1 MPVGRPAHGLPY
13 ARGVFCPAYD
23 DGRCRSCTL
32 LAVPYD
38 EQLAGKAAR
47 AEGLLAPFGDIA
59 WEPPVASAPA
69 GYRNKAKLVV
79 GGTVA
84 APTLG
89 ILDADH
95 RGVDLQDCLLYDER
109 LAAAFPALA
118 DFVTR
123 AGLAPY
129 AVPERSGELKHLLV
143 TVSPDGELMVRFV
156 LRSTEALAR
165 VRKHLPSLL
174 AELPHV
180 AVASVNVL
188 PAHAAL
194 LEGEREI
201 LLTEASA
208 LRMRLDGIDLWL
220 RPQGFFQTNSAVAAA
235 LYRQA
240 AAWLA
245 DDPPASLWDLYC
257 GVGGFAL
264 HAAAVAPGAR
274 VLGVET
280 SEAAVAG
287 ARSSAAFAGL
297 AAEFVAGDATAF
309 ALGSSA
315 ADLPEVVVVN
325 PPRRGIG
332 PALAGWFEASGVLRI
347 LYSSCHAESLATD
360 LAAMPSLR
368 PVRGRLL
375 DMFPQ
380 TAHDE
385 VLVELRRG
393 A

>member
-1 MPVGRPAHGLPY
+1 M
-13 ARGVFCPAYD
+13 FCPAYD
-23 DGRCRSCTL
+23 DGRCHSCTL
-32 LAVPYD
+32 LASPYD
-38 EQLAGKAAR
+38 EQLAGKAAHVH
-47 AEGLLAPFGDIA
+47 GLLAPFGDVA
-59 WEPPVASAPA
+59 WRPPVASAPA

-79 GGTVA
+79 GGAVD

-118 DFVTR
+118 RFVT
-123 AGLAPY
+123 LASLEPY
-129 AVPERSGELKHLLV
+129 SVPERTGELKHLLV
-143 TVSPDGELMVRFV
+143 TVSPEGELMVRFV

-165 VRKHLPSLL
+165 IRKHLPALL
-174 AELPHV
+174 AELPSV
-180 AVASVNVL
+180 AVAAVNVL

-201 LLTEASA
+201 LLSEASA
-208 LRMRLDGIDLWL
+208 LRMRLNGLDLWL
-220 RPQGFFQTNSAVAAA
+220 RPQGFFQTNSAVAAE
-235 LYRQA
+235 LYLQA
-240 AAWLA
+240 RAWLD
-245 DDPPASLWDLYC
+245 DDPPASLWDLYS

-264 HAAAVAPGAR
+264 HAAAPGRR

-280 SEAAVAG
+280 SEEAVAG
-287 ARSSAAFAGL
+287 ARASATWAGID
-297 AAEFVAGDATAF
+297 AEFVAGDATAF
-309 ALGSSA
+309 AVGSSS
-315 ADLPEVVVVN
+315 ADRPDAVVVN

-332 PALAGWFEASGVLRI
+332 TALAGWLEASGVTRV
-347 LYSSCHAESLATD
+347 LYSSCHAESLVTD

-368 PVRGRLL
+368 PVRARLL

-385 VLVELRRG
+385 VLVELRR
-393 A
+393 AA

>member
-1 MPVGRPAHGLPY
+1 M
-13 ARGVFCPAYD
+13 FCPAYD
-23 DGRCRSCTL
+23 EGRCRSCTL
-32 LAVPYD
+32 LALPYAD
-38 EQLAGKAAR
+38 QLAGKQAQRR
-47 AEGLLAPFGDIA
+47 ALLAAYDDLA
-59 WEPPVASAPA
+59 WEPPFASAERC
-69 GYRNKAKLVV
+69 YRNKAKLVV

-95 RGVDLQDCLLYDER
+95 RGVDLQDCLLYDAR
-109 LAAAFPALA
+109 LTAAFPALA
-118 DFVTR
+118 EFVTR
-123 AGLAPY
+123 AGLVPY

-156 LRSTEALAR
+156 LRSTESLAR
-165 VRKHLPSLL
+165 IRKHLPWLQNR
-174 AELPHV
+174 LPQV
-180 AVASVNVL
+180 AVASVNLL

-201 LLTEASA
+201 PLTQAEA
-208 LRMRLDGIDLWL
+208 LRMTLNGVDLWL
-220 RPQGFFQTNSAVAAA
+220 RPQGFFQTNTAVASA

-245 DDPPASLWDLYC
+245 DDPPSSLWDLYC

-264 HAAAVAPGAR
+264 HAAAQAGPGCS

-287 ARSSAAFAGL
+287 ARRSAADAGL
-297 AAEFVAGDATAF
+297 AAQFVAGDATAF
-309 ALGSSA
+309 AVSSA
-315 ADLPEVVVVN
+315 HVPDAVVVN

-332 PALAGWFEASGVLRI
+332 TALATWLEAAGVRRV
-347 LYSSCHAESLATD
+347 LYSSCNAESLAAD

-368 PVRGRLL
+368 PVRARLL

-380 TAHDE
+380 TSHDE
-385 VLVELRRG
+385 VLVDLRRP
-393 A
+393 

>member
-1 MPVGRPAHGLPY
+1 M
-13 ARGVFCPAYD
+13 FCPAYD

-32 LAVPYD
+32 LAVGYD
-38 EQLAGKAAR
+38 AQLAGKGERAR
-47 AEGLLAPFGDIA
+47 RLLPPGIA

-69 GYRNKAKLVV
+69 RYRNKAKLVV
-79 GGTVA
+79 GGTVD

-118 DFVTR
+118 AFVTR
-123 AGLAPY
+123 ARLEPY
-129 AVPERSGELKHLLV
+129 AVPERAGELKHLLV

-165 VRKHLPSLL
+165 IRKHLPWL
-174 AELPHV
+174 AAALPQL

-208 LRMRLDGIDLWL
+208 LRMRLGGIDLWL

-235 LYRQA
+235 LYAQA
-240 AAWLA
+240 AAWLS

-264 HAAAVAPGAR
+264 HAAAAVPGAR

-297 AAEFVAGDATAF
+297 VAEFRAGDATQA
-309 ALGSSA
+309 ALASSA
-315 ADLPEVVVVN
+315 AERPDVVVVN

-332 PALAGWFEASGVLRI
+332 ATLAGWLEGSGVPRV
-347 LYSSCHAESLATD
+347 LYSSCHVESLATD

-368 PVRGRLL
+368 PVRARLL

-385 VLVELRRG
+385 VLVELRR
-393 A
+393 AA

>member
-1 MPVGRPAHGLPY
+1 MVVPY

-23 DGRCRSCTL
+23 DRRCRSCTL
-32 LAVPYD
+32 LAVGYD
-38 EQLAGKAAR
+38 EQLAGKAAH
-47 AEGLLAPFGDIA
+47 AAGLLAPFGDVA
-59 WEPPVASAPA
+59 WEAPVRSAPA

-79 GGTVA
+79 GGTLD

-95 RGVDLQDCLLYDER
+95 RGVDLQDCLLYEDR
-109 LAAAFPALA
+109 LAATFPALA
-118 DFVTR
+118 AFVTR
-123 AGLAPY
+123 AGLVPY

-156 LRSTEALAR
+156 LRSTESLAR
-165 VRKHLPSLL
+165 IRKHLPSLL
-174 AELPHV
+174 ADLPQV

-208 LRMRLDGIDLWL
+208 LRMRLAGIDLWL

-240 AAWLA
+240 ATWLA

-264 HAAAVAPGAR
+264 HAAAATRAR

-287 ARSSAAFAGL
+287 ARSSAASGGL
-297 AAEFVAGDATAF
+297 DAEFVAGDATAF
-309 ALGSSA
+309 ALDSSA
-315 ADLPEVVVVN
+315 AQVPEVVVVN

-332 PALAGWFEASGVLRI
+332 AALAGWLEASGVPRV
-347 LYSSCHAESLATD
+347 LYSSCHAESLASD

>member
-1 MPVGRPAHGLPY
+1 M
-13 ARGVFCPAYD
+13 FCPAYD
-23 DGRCRSCTL
+23 EGRCHSCTL
-32 LAVPYD
+32 LALPYAD
-38 EQLAGKAAR
+38 QLAGKQAQRRALFAAYHD
-47 AEGLLAPFGDIA
+47 LA
-59 WEPPVASAPA
+59 WEPPLASAER

-109 LAAAFPALA
+109 LTCAFPVLA
-118 DFVTR
+118 EFVTR
-123 AGLAPY
+123 AGLVPY
-129 AVPERSGELKHLLV
+129 AVPERSGELKHLIV

-156 LRSTEALAR
+156 LRSTESLAR
-165 VRKHLPSLL
+165 IRKHLPWLL
-174 AELPHV
+174 GRLPQV
-180 AVASVNVL
+180 AVASVNLL

-201 LLTEASA
+201 PLTEAQA
-208 LRMRLDGIDLWL
+208 LRMTLNRIDLWL
-220 RPQGFFQTNSAVAAA
+220 RPQGFFQTNTAVASA

-264 HAAAVAPGAR
+264 HAAGAGR
-274 VLGVET
+274 AVLGVET

-287 ARSSAAFAGL
+287 AQRSAADAGL
-297 AAEFVAGDATAF
+297 PARFVADDATAF
-309 ALGSSA
+309 ALSSA
-315 ADLPEVVVVN
+315 HVPDAVVVN

-332 PALAGWFEASGVLRI
+332 TALATWLEDSGVTRV
-347 LYSSCHAESLATD
+347 LYSSCNAESLVAD

-368 PVRGRLL
+368 PVRALLL

-385 VLVELRRG
+385 VLVDLRRAG
-393 A
+393 

>member
-1 MPVGRPAHGLPY
+1 M
-13 ARGVFCPAYD
+13 FCPAYD

-38 EQLAGKAAR
+38 EQLAGKAAHVQK
-47 AEGLLAPFGDIA
+47 LLAPFGDIA
-59 WEPPVASAPA
+59 WQQPAASAPS

-79 GGTVA
+79 GGTVD

-109 LAAAFPALA
+109 LAGAFPALSQ
-118 DFVTR
+118 FVTD
-123 AGLAPY
+123 ASLEPY

-143 TVSPDGELMVRFV
+143 TVSPDGELMLRLV

-165 VRKHLPSLL
+165 IRKHLPSLQ
-174 AELPHV
+174 AELPSV
-180 AVASVNVL
+180 AVVSVNVL

-208 LRMRLDGIDLWL
+208 LRMRLNGLDLWL
-220 RPQGFFQTNSAVAAA
+220 RPQGFFQTNSAVAAE

-240 AAWLA
+240 AAWLS
-245 DDPPASLWDLYC
+245 DEPPESLWDLYC

-264 HAAAVAPGAR
+264 HAAAPGRR

-280 SEAAVAG
+280 SEEAVTG
-287 ARSSAAFAGL
+287 ARASAAFAGID
-297 AAEFVAGDATAF
+297 AEFVTGDATAF
-309 ALGSSA
+309 AVDSSSA
-315 ADLPEVVVVN
+315 DVPDVVVVN

-332 PALAGWFEASGVLRI
+332 GALAGWLEASGVPRV

-368 PVRGRLL
+368 PVRARLL

-385 VLVELRRG
+385 VLVELRRT

>member
-1 MPVGRPAHGLPY
+1 M
-13 ARGVFCPAYD
+13 FCPAYD
-23 DGRCRSCTL
+23 EGRCRSCTL
-32 LAVPYD
+32 LAVAYG
-38 EQLAGKAAR
+38 EQLAGKAAH
-47 AEGLLAPFGDIA
+47 AEGLLTPFGDIA

-79 GGTVA
+79 GGTVD

-95 RGVDLQDCLLYDER
+95 RGVDLQDCLLYDDR

-123 AGLAPY
+123 ATLVPY

-165 VRKHLPSLL
+165 IRKHLPSLL

-188 PAHAAL
+188 PEHAAL

-208 LRMRLDGIDLWL
+208 LRMRLNGIDLWL
-220 RPQGFFQTNSAVAAA
+220 RPQGFFQTNSSVAAA

-240 AAWLA
+240 ASWLR
-245 DDPPASLWDLYC
+245 DEPPASLWDLYC

-264 HAAAVAPGAR
+264 HAAVGTPGTE

-280 SEAAVAG
+280 SEAAVA
-287 ARSSAAFAGL
+287 SAQASATFAGL
-297 AAEFVAGDATAF
+297 EAEFVAGDATEF

-315 ADLPEVVVVN
+315 PPEVVVVN

-332 PALAGWFEASGVLRI
+332 AALAGWLEASGVPRV
-347 LYSSCHAESLATD
+347 LYSSCHVESLATD

-385 VLVELRRG
+385 VFVELRR

>member
-1 MPVGRPAHGLPY
+1 M
-13 ARGVFCPAYD
+13 FCPAYD
-23 DGRCRSCTL
+23 DRRCRSCTL

-38 EQLAGKAAR
+38 EQLAGKAAHVQR
-47 AEGLLAPFGDIA
+47 LLAPFGEIA
-59 WEPPVASAPA
+59 WQPPVPSAPA

-79 GGTVA
+79 GGSTD

-118 DFVTR
+118 RFVTL
-123 AGLAPY
+123 AGLPPY
-129 AVPERSGELKHLLV
+129 AVPEQTGELKHLLV

-165 VRKHLPSLL
+165 IRKHLPTLL
-174 AELPHV
+174 AELPNV
-180 AVASVNVL
+180 AVATVNVL

-208 LRMRLDGIDLWL
+208 LRMRLNGFDLWL

-235 LYRQA
+235 LYAQA
-240 AAWLA
+240 RAWLD

-257 GVGGFAL
+257 GVGGFAV
-264 HAAAVAPGAR
+264 HAAAPGR
-274 VLGVET
+274 QVVGVEA
-280 SEAAVAG
+280 SAEAVAG
-287 ARSSAAFAGL
+287 ARTSAADGGIDAQ
-297 AAEFVAGDATAF
+297 FVAGDATAF
-309 ALGSSA
+309 AAGSSEV
-315 ADLPEVVVVN
+315 PEVVVVN

-332 PALAGWFEASGVLRI
+332 PALAGWLETSGVRRV
-347 LYSSCHAESLATD
+347 LYSSCHAESLAGD

-368 PVRGRLL
+368 PVRARLL

-385 VLVELRRG
+385 VLVELRRAG
-393 A
+393 PTPPVGHTFAS

>member
-1 MPVGRPAHGLPY
+1 M
-13 ARGVFCPAYD
+13 FCPAFEA
-23 DGRCRSCTL
+23 GRCASCTL
-32 LAVPYD
+32 LASPYD

-47 AEGLLAPFGDIA
+47 AAALLAPFGDVA
-59 WEPPVASAPA
+59 WEPPAASREA

-79 GGTVA
+79 GGTVDD
-84 APTLG
+84 PTLG

-95 RGVDLQDCLLYDER
+95 RGVDLQDCLLYEPE
-109 LAAAFPALA
+109 LAASFPALA
-118 DFVTR
+118 AFVTR
-123 AGLAPY
+123 ASLVPY
-129 AVPERSGELKHLLV
+129 SVPERSGELKHLLV

-165 VRKHLPSLL
+165 IRKHLPSLL
-174 AELPHV
+174 ADLPHV

-188 PAHAAL
+188 PAHAAV

-201 LLTEASA
+201 PLTDADA
-208 LRMRLDGIDLWL
+208 LRMTLNDIDLWL
-220 RPQGFFQTNSAVAAA
+220 RPQGFFQTNTAVAAR
-235 LYRQA
+235 LYREA
-240 AAWLA
+240 SSWLS
-245 DDPPASLWDLYC
+245 DEPAESLWDLYC

-264 HAAAVAPGAR
+264 HAATSGVTR

-287 ARSSAAFAGL
+287 ACLSAQAAGVDVR
-297 AAEFVAGDATAF
+297 FVAGDATEF
-309 ALGSSA
+309 AAGSSS
-315 ADLPEVVVVN
+315 ADLPDVVVVN

-332 PALAGWFEASGVLRI
+332 ATLAGWLESSGVPRV
-347 LYSSCHAESLATD
+347 LYSSCNVESLAAD

-380 TAHDE
+380 TPHDE
-385 VLVELRRG
+385 VLVELRRT

>member
-1 MPVGRPAHGLPY
+1 M
-13 ARGVFCPAYD
+13 FCPAYD

-32 LAVPYD
+32 LALPYD
-38 EQLAGKAAR
+38 RQLAGKAAHVQ
-47 AEGLLAPFGDIA
+47 GLLAGFGDIA
-59 WEPPVASAPA
+59 WQPPVASVPA

-79 GGTVA
+79 GGTLD

-109 LAAAFPALA
+109 LAEAFPALA
-118 DFVTR
+118 AFVTR
-123 AGLAPY
+123 AGLTPY
-129 AVPERSGELKHLLV
+129 AVPERTGELKHVLA

-165 VRKHLPSLL
+165 IRKHLPSLL
-174 AELPHV
+174 AQLPQV

-194 LEGEREI
+194 LEGDQEI

-208 LRMRLDGIDLWL
+208 LRMRLNGIDLWL
-220 RPQGFFQTNSAVAAA
+220 RPQGFFQTNSAVAAE

-240 AAWLA
+240 AAWLS
-245 DDPPASLWDLYC
+245 DEPATSLWDLYC

-264 HAAAVAPGAR
+264 HAAAPGRR

-280 SEAAVAG
+280 SEAAVAA
-287 ARSSAAFAGL
+287 ARASATFAGL
-297 AAEFVAGDATAF
+297 DAEFVAGDATAF
-309 ALGSSA
+309 AEGSSA
-315 ADLPEVVVVN
+315 ADRPEVVVVN

-332 PALAGWFEASGVLRI
+332 PALAGWLEASGVPRV

-360 LAAMPSLR
+360 LAAMPSLH
-368 PVRGRLL
+368 PVRARLL

-385 VLVELRRG
+385 VLVELRR
-393 A
+393 